1 MNKGFKMAISVVKQ
15 YSVFLINEPG
25 ALKNFADLFVRENV
39 NVIAISQDVRYDAAV
54 VRLAVQ
60 YDQEISHALT
70 KAGFTSVKTD
80 AICIDAQDRTALL
93 RDIGSVLSYSGI
105 NITTIY
111 GAAGTGTNTRWVVV
125 VNDITKALN
134 ALESSGLFD

>member
-1 MNKGFKMAISVVKQ
+1 MAISVIKQ

-39 NVIAISQDVRYDAAV
+39 NIVAISQDVRYDAAV
-54 VRLAVQ
+54 VRIAVK
-60 YDQEISHALT
+60 YNDEISHALT

-80 AICIDAQDRTALL
+80 AICIDMPDRVGLG
-93 RDIGSVLSYSGI
+93 RDIGAVLCQHGI

-111 GAAGTGTNTRWVVV
+111 GAAGEDGSSRWVVV

-134 ALESSGLFD
+134 ALETSGLFK